1 MKICDISSFY
11 SDRGGGVRTYHH
23 QKLDYFSRHSDHEYC
38 MIVAGPRN
46 EVEQVPGGRIYHVRG
61 VPVSRNGVYRQI
73 ADCLEVARVLRLERP
88 DVIEV
93 GSAYVDCWL
102 AFAGSNGWD
111 PLFVGFYHADFPD
124 TYMAPA
130 VAGFPRVISR
140 PFVDFWKR
148 YVRFVYERFDATCV
162 TSRYI
167 EKKLESFGVTNT
179 FRVPLGVDT
188 ELFHPRH
195 RDPSFRESLGM
206 KPGDK
211 LALYV
216 GRFWSEKGIDVLA
229 EGVRHY
235 RDRPGLHIVLVGDGT
250 LEPVVRAAAN
260 SSPRVHVLGFVH
272 EAERLA
278 RIYASADLFLSPGPY
293 ETFGLS
299 TLEALSS
306 GVPVVAANNGGVSE
320 LVGPTGTWGKLFI
333 AHDPN
338 DFVHCVDQMLEADL
352 PSLGR
357 QARSF
362 VEQSFSWD
370 RTFRRMTDHYAE
382 LLHAKRASAGVSA
395 RRDPGPRAIDREGVL
410 VHRELGAP
418 ASGPRCCA

>member
-23 QKLDYFSRHSDHEYC
+23 QKLDYFSRHPEHQYC
-38 MIVAGPRN
+38 MVIAGPRN
-46 EVEQVPGGRIYHVRG
+46 EVEEVPGGRIYRVRG

-73 ADCLEVARVLRLERP
+73 ADCFEVARVMHLERP

-93 GSAYVDCWL
+93 GSAYMDCWL
-102 AFAGSNGWD
+102 ALAGGIGWN

-130 VAGFPRVISR
+130 VAGFPRAISR

-179 FRVPLGVDT
+179 FRVPLGVDS
-188 ELFHPRH
+188 ELFHPQR
-195 RDPSFRESLGM
+195 RDPAFRESLHVADGE
-206 KPGDK
+206 K
-211 LALYV
+211 LVLYV

-229 EGVRHY
+229 EGVRHF
-235 RDRPGLHIVLVGDGT
+235 RDRPGVHLALVGDGT
-250 LEPVVRAAAN
+250 LEPSVRTAAN
-260 SSPRVHVLGFVH
+260 DSPRVHILGFVH
-272 EAERLA
+272 DAEQLA

-320 LVGPTGTWGKLFI
+320 LVGSSGGWGKLFI
-333 AHDPN
+333 AHDPS
-338 DFVHCVDQMLEADL
+338 DFIHCVDQMLEADL
-352 PSLGR
+352 PALGR
-357 QARSF
+357 AARQF

-370 RTFRRMTDHYAE
+370 QTFQQMTDHYAE
-382 LLHAKRASAGVSA
+382 LLHAKRASAGIAA
-395 RRDPGPRAIDREGVL
+395 RRDPSSRAVGPEGV
-410 VHRELGAP
+410 RPSEAMGAP
-418 ASGPRCCA
+418 FSGPRCCA